1 MITQWCTLP
10 DHKRT
15 PTVPWASTLVSVA
28 VSGTDLVICG
38 QAGSRL
44 VSTLGPGQDGDR
56 HCLECAG
63 VGGPLMDPE
72 SAPPGHCPQGAWLQI

>member
-1 MITQWCTLP
+1 MQWCTLP

-15 PTVPWASTLVSVA
+15 PTVAWASTLVSVA

-44 VSTLGPGQDGDR
+44 VSTLGPGQDGDGHR
-56 HCLECAG
+56 LEGAG
-63 VGGPLMDPE
+63 VWGPLMDPE
-72 SAPPGHCPQGAWLQI
+72 SSPPSHCPQGPRLQI